1 VSGAGQ
7 VLLDSIEAGLDADR
21 GASELAAEIL
31 QPGIVGLLADGA
43 DTGAWGAVTVAR
55 ALPSQHLGSALA
67 RPPDVARQG
76 LAAIGNSTERLK
88 EVVARDAMT

>member
-7 VLLDSIEAGLDADR
+7 VLLDSIEAGLNADR
-21 GASELAAEIL
+21 AASELAAEIL

-43 DTGAWGAVTVAR
+43 DTGSWGAITVAR
-55 ALPSQHLGSALA
+55 TVNGHHLGPPPRPSA
-67 RPPDVARQG
+67 VARGG
-76 LAAIGNSTERLK
+76 LATIGNASERLK